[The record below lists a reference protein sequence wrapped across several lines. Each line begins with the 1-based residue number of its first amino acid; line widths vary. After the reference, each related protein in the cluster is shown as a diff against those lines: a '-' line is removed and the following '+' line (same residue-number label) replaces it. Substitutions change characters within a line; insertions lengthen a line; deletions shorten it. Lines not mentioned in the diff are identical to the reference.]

1 MKQITFAGEGRRR
14 PGAEHEVLVHD
25 DARARERGADLLARV
40 VRQDGAR
47 ARHRLHPRG
56 ALELDEQAGLARVQ
70 DAALGVRRH
79 AQEKRLPVC
88 GGDLLP
94 ARGLGKGRRGGAPRA
109 FRGRGG
115 RVRGRGRPS
124 PRAPQ
129 STCARPAG
137 PGNKKGKNCAVFC
150 FAGFFF

>member
-115 RVRGRGRPS
+115 RVRGRGG
-124 PRAPQ
+124 RARALHKAH
-129 STCARPAG
+129 ARDLRG
-137 PGNKKGKNCAVFC
+137 PEIKKGKIALS
-150 FAGFFF
+150 FASPDFFF